1 MSTARDTATT
11 GAAELAPSSSSSSSA
26 ETSPAE
32 GRSGRRRDRSP
43 LTRQLVLQAALDLID
58 AEGLEALTMRRLGQ
72 QLGRDPMALY
82 RHTANRD
89 DVLDGVVELVLSRLQ
104 VVGSAAEVHEVH
116 EVRES
121 RRGAADGGRASA
133 AAVPA
138 RWGEQLREVAHT
150 YRRLALAHPHVVPL
164 LVTRP
169 LATPL
174 GLRPLGT
181 LRPLE
186 QLLELLVG
194 AGFDPVSALHV
205 YRLYF
210 GFLNGHV
217 LNELQELVADPDED
231 EALLRLGLHHLPLR
245 EFPRLR
251 SLAGALADYDGA
263 AELDEGLQ
271 VLLTGLTARLAP
283 VR

>member
-1 MSTARDTATT
+1 M
-11 GAAELAPSSSSSSSA
+11 
-26 ETSPAE
+26 
-32 GRSGRRRDRSP
+32 
-43 LTRQLVLQAALDLID
+43 LQAALDLID

-89 DVLDGVVELVLSRLQ
+89 DVLDGVVELVLTRLQ
-104 VVGSAAEVHEVH
+104 VEGSGAEVHEVH
-116 EVRES
+116 EVHQHNRADQVQQT
-121 RRGAADGGRASA
+121 GADGGRSIA
-133 AAVPA
+133 AAVPSG
-138 RWGEQLREVAHT
+138 WGEQLREVAHD

-194 AGFDPVSALHV
+194 AGFDPVGALHV

-263 AELDEGLQ
+263 AELDEGLE
-271 VLLTGLTARLAP
+271 VLLTGLAARLAP
-283 VR
+283 AR

>member
-1 MSTARDTATT
+1 M
-11 GAAELAPSSSSSSSA
+11 
-26 ETSPAE
+26 
-32 GRSGRRRDRSP
+32 
-43 LTRQLVLQAALDLID
+43 LQAALDLID

-104 VVGSAAEVHEVH
+104 VPGGSARPPGPAATAE
-116 EVRES
+116 
-121 RRGAADGGRASA
+121 DGGAQSA
-133 AAVPA
+133 AGTAPVEWP
-138 RWGEQLREVAHT
+138 EQLRQLAHA

-169 LATPL
+169 LSTPL
-174 GLRPLGT
+174 GLRPPGT

-186 QLLELLVG
+186 ETLELLVR
-194 AGFDPVSALHV
+194 AGFDPVGALHV
-205 YRLYF
+205 YRLCF
-210 GFLNGHV
+210 AFLNGHV

-245 EFPRLR
+245 DFPRLR
-251 SLAGALADYDGA
+251 SLGGALADYDGA

-271 VLLTGLTARLAP
+271 VLLSGLAAGLAP
-283 VR
+283 RG

>member
-1 MSTARDTATT
+1 M
-11 GAAELAPSSSSSSSA
+11 
-26 ETSPAE
+26 
-32 GRSGRRRDRSP
+32 
-43 LTRQLVLQAALDLID
+43 LQAALDLID

-104 VVGSAAEVHEVH
+104 VASPGAHDAG
-116 EVRES
+116 
-121 RRGAADGGRASA
+121 RGSA

-138 RWGEQLREVAHT
+138 GWGEQLREVAHD
-150 YRRLALAHPHVVPL
+150 YRRLALTHPHVVPL

-194 AGFDPVSALHV
+194 AGFDPVGALHV

-217 LNELQELVADPDED
+217 LNELQELVADPNED

-263 AELDEGLQ
+263 AELDEGLE
-271 VLLTGLTARLAP
+271 VLLTGLAARLAP
-283 VR
+283 AR